1 MAISNEQL
9 LAAIKKNPVVT
20 VCIVIVLAC
29 GVGFY
34 LRQGDLPAAEQQLED
49 LSKQGRWMSA
59 NIKNSVRLD
68 EELQLL
74 ATANEQIEKRLVE
87 AGRLADNL
95 QYFYELE
102 AATGIKLIDLR
113 QVAAS
118 PIGRG
123 PAKQTLFSPVNFS
136 VALNGTYEQLMDF
149 LQRLEGGRHFCRVLT
164 ADFSP
169 LYAEGGAV
177 GLARPDELTLTLSIE
192 LLGKSTS
199 S

>member
-9 LAAIKKNPVVT
+9 ISAIKKNPIVT
-20 VCIVIVLAC
+20 VCVVVVLAC
-29 GVGFY
+29 GVGLY
-34 LRQGDLPAAEQQLED
+34 LRQGEKPDAEQRLED
-49 LSKQGRWMSA
+49 LSKQGRRMSS
-59 NIKNSVRLD
+59 NIKNAVHLD
-68 EELQLL
+68 EELEAL
-74 ATANEQIEKRLVE
+74 AAANEQIDKRLVD

-102 AATGIKLIDLR
+102 ATTGIKLIDLR
-113 QVAAS
+113 QVASS

-123 PAKQTLFSPVNFS
+123 PAKKTLFTPVSFS
-136 VALNGTYEQLMDF
+136 VALNGTYEQLMDL

-169 LYAEGGAV
+169 LYAEGGTV
-177 GLARPDELTLTLSIE
+177 GLTRPDELTLTLSIE

-199 S
+199 